1 MKKPR
6 LLKKLVTQIVL
17 YPFSVFYGIIICI
30 RNWLFDKKILSST
43 KFDIPIISVGNLSV
57 GGTGKTP
64 HTEFILGLLQNEWK
78 ISFLSRGYKRETKGF
93 ILANENANAVQLG
106 DEPFQIYQ
114 KFPKVAVAVDEK
126 RVHGVQKLQ
135 EKIPNLEAVVLDD
148 AFQHRYIESG
158 LSILLTEYNNLYTHD
173 MLLPA
178 GRLRESKNGSER
190 ANMIVVTK
198 CPENLECEDFQRV
211 ENELDPNENQDLF
224 FSSYVYNE
232 MKPVFPD
239 LEKENWTYNRL
250 KENDITV
257 LLVAG
262 IVNPKPIANHLNTYT
277 SKVET
282 LFYKDHHSFLIED
295 LLLIMRRFD
304 EIQDNNKILL
314 VTEKDAAR
322 LVTHQFFPE
331 RMKPFTYSLPIKVQI
346 LNNQENIF
354 IQKIRNYV
362 AENTRNG

>member
-1 MKKPR
+1 M
-6 LLKKLVTQIVL
+6 KKLVTQIVL

-78 ISFLSRGYKRETKGF
+78 ISFLSCGYKRETKGF

-158 LSILLTEYNNLYTHD
+158 LS
-173 MLLPA
+173 
-178 GRLRESKNGSER
+178 
-190 ANMIVVTK
+190 
-198 CPENLECEDFQRV
+198 
-211 ENELDPNENQDLF
+211 
-224 FSSYVYNE
+224 
-232 MKPVFPD
+232 
-239 LEKENWTYNRL
+239 
-250 KENDITV
+250 
-257 LLVAG
+257 
-262 IVNPKPIANHLNTYT
+262 
-277 SKVET
+277 
-282 LFYKDHHSFLIED
+282 
-295 LLLIMRRFD
+295 
-304 EIQDNNKILL
+304 
-314 VTEKDAAR
+314 
-322 LVTHQFFPE
+322 
-331 RMKPFTYSLPIKVQI
+331 
-346 LNNQENIF
+346 
-354 IQKIRNYV
+354 
-362 AENTRNG
+362 